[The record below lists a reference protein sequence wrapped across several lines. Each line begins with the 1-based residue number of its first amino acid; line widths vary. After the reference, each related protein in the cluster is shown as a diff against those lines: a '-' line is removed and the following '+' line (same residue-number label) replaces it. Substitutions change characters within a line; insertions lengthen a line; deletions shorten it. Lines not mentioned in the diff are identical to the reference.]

1 MAQKKLRIALASLA
15 AGAMACSS
23 LAAFADVDSSGININ
38 NGWYDGR
45 IAGADRFQTAV
56 RASQALQ
63 VEGNRDTIVIANAY
77 SWSDVLAATPI
88 ADELDTTVLYSN
100 KDSLGARTVAEL
112 KRLKAEEGVTN
123 VLIVG
128 GTAAVSEKV
137 VAELSGLGFKNT
149 DAAYQVDRV
158 GGTDR
163 FDTALLLA
171 LEAVNSYEGN
181 SQIRDARA
189 AIAALDYKEA
199 AYQDALKVWAAAR
212 KDTTE
217 KLAVVVAKG
226 AARDAAQAALNA
238 ALAGIVSSVPMPSE
252 ADMNAAA
259 DAVVDTRN
267 AVNNIRIVENF
278 VNGVVARYAA
288 DLGTDFQNDP
298 WTDVVA
304 HFGSESFSV
313 TLAGNPNP
321 TTYTGTLAELTNDV
335 PQLNEAASFAG
346 TATTVKE
353 VQFDLANYQLNYAL
367 DNAQSANNALAELME
382 QAQASQEAADLNAA
396 QQKKIADASK
406 ALADAQK
413 ALDDANAA
421 LVKAQQAED
430 DAQAKVVA
438 RAADRPTETQVD
450 AAKKAYNDAVN
461 AALVAAKRYPA
472 FLATGLDFADAL
484 AAGPA
489 AADEMG
495 VVLLTNG
502 ETVPAATA
510 RYLAANPNEVAVGG
524 PASRAVPTASVKY
537 VGKDRYETATK
548 LANAYFDDYDYIGLA
563 SGEVAAD
570 AVVAGA
576 VMANVDATLVL
587 TQASKLPKATDQFLS
602 YDVDGASLV
611 VFGGK
616 AAISNDVVDAAERA
630 VNKR

>member
-23 LAAFADVDSSGININ
+23 LSAFADTDSSSIVIND
-38 NGWYDGR
+38 GWYNGR

-56 RASQALQ
+56 RASQSLY
-63 VEGNRDTIVIANAY
+63 VEGSRDTIVIANAY

-189 AIAALDYKEA
+189 AIAALNYKEA

-212 KDTTE
+212 KDTTDA
-217 KLAVVVAKG
+217 LAVVVAKG

-238 ALAGIVSSVPMPSE
+238 ALAGIVSPVPMPTE
-252 ADMNAAA
+252 ADLNAAA
-259 DAVVDTRN
+259 AAVVSTRE
-267 AVNNIRIVENF
+267 AVTDIQIVENF
-278 VNGVVARYAA
+278 VNGVVARYAG
-288 DLGTDFQNDP
+288 DIGTDFQNDP

-304 HFGSESFSV
+304 HFGSESFTV
-313 TLAGNPNP
+313 TLSEDAGG
-321 TTYTGTLAELTNDV
+321 TFVGTLAELTAALPKLDTA
-335 PQLNEAASFAG
+335 AASNG
-346 TATTVKE
+346 TVTTVKE
-353 VQFDLANYQLNYAL
+353 VQFDLGVTQLQA
-367 DNAQSANNALAELME
+367 AQTASTNANNALAALIAE
-382 QAQASQEAADLNAA
+382 AQASQEAADLNAA

-430 DAQAKVVA
+430 DAQAEVVA
-438 RAADRPTETQVD
+438 RAADRPTESQVD

-510 RYLAANPNEVAVGG
+510 RYLAAKPNEVAVGG

-587 TQASKLPKATDQFLS
+587 TQANKLPKATDQFLS
-602 YDVDGASLV
+602 YDVDGAKLV

-616 AAISNDVVDAAERA
+616 AAISNAVADAAERA
-630 VNKR
+630 VEKL